1 MSGFARVRGTAR
13 MKVAGQI
20 VTPDGVIDGRVE
32 VAAGRI
38 SAVTADPTLHSRGW
52 IVPGFV
58 DLHVHGGGGHSFT
71 TGDPQAARGA
81 ADFHLRHGTTTL
93 LASLVSSP
101 YELMLDATH
110 AFAPLVEEGIL
121 GGIHFEGPYLSA
133 VRCGAQ
139 NPKYLRNPSIP
150 EIEGVIDAGDGLVS
164 MMTIAPELPG
174 ALDAIAVLAAHGVIA
189 AIGHTDASYEQA
201 RAGIA
206 AGASVGTHVFNGMAP
221 PHHRTPGTVFALLG
235 SDEVICELVADGVHL
250 HDGTLHFAAT
260 ATGPAR
266 AALVT
271 DAIDATGMPA
281 GRYTLGG
288 QQVDVVDG
296 VARLT
301 EGGSIAGST
310 LTMDAA
316 LRRAVGAG
324 IPLVDAVVMAST
336 TPARALR
343 RDDIGAL
350 LPGRRADLVEL
361 DEHLQ
366 VVRVMR
372 AGSWIAAG

>member
-1 MSGFARVRGTAR
+1 MR
-13 MKVAGQI
+13 VAGQI
-20 VTPDGVIDGRVE
+20 VTPDGVVEGRVE
-32 VAAGRI
+32 VSDGQI
-38 SAVTADPTLHSRGW
+38 SAVVPDPTLRSSHW

-58 DLHVHGGGGHSFT
+58 DIHVHGGGGHSFT
-71 TGDPQAARGA
+71 TGDPDAARGA
-81 ADFHLRHGTTTL
+81 AAFHLRHGTTTL

-101 YELMLDATH
+101 YPLMLDATH
-110 AFAPLVEEGIL
+110 AFTPLVEEGVL
-121 GGIHFEGPYLSA
+121 GGIHFEGPYLSTI
-133 VRCGAQ
+133 RCGAQ
-139 NPKYLRNPSIP
+139 NPEYLRLPSIG
-150 EIEGVIDAGDGLVS
+150 EIEGLIDAGDGLVS

-174 ALDAIAVLAAHGVIA
+174 ALDAIEVLVAHGVIA

-201 RAGIA
+201 YAGIG

-235 SDEVICELVADGVHL
+235 SDEVICELVADGIHL
-250 HDGTLHFAAT
+250 HDGTLYFAAT

-281 GRYTLGG
+281 GRYDLGG
-288 QQVDVVDG
+288 QEVDVVDG
-296 VARLT
+296 AARLVSN
-301 EGGSIAGST
+301 GNIAGST

-324 IPLVDAVVMAST
+324 IPLVDAVTMAAT

-343 RDDIGAL
+343 RHDIGAL
-350 LPGRRADLVEL
+350 YPGRRADLVEL
-361 DEHLQ
+361 DENLR

-372 AGSWIAAG
+372 AGTWITD